1 MLAIMAF
8 EAARSAFSF
17 QGRYFFIDPFLPT
30 CQGIVMIKTAS
41 LRLLLTSTLDVQS
54 VVVAD

>member
-1 MLAIMAF
+1 MAC

-17 QGRYFFIDPFLPT
+17 PRRYFFIDPFLPT
-30 CQGIVMIKTAS
+30 CQGIVVIKTA
-41 LRLLLTSTLDVQS
+41 RLLLLIPSTLDVQS